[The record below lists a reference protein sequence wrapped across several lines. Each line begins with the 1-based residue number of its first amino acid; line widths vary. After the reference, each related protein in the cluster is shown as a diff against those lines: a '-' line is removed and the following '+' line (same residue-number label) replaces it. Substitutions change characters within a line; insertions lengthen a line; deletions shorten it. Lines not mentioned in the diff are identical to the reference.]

1 MSLIW
6 STIMPKQLIVL
17 LAALYLLAF
26 SGELNAGNIRN
37 AETVTHSVTVKTIN
51 QTLAGQFPFSQSF
64 QGIRVIFSEPKTV
77 IDSLDKTLKLQMMI
91 THTEA
96 DKSLLAKALFK
107 GNIQF
112 DDFSESYLFE
122 DLVLDT
128 LKIQI
133 DSFTDST
140 PVIKA
145 IKQSLINDF
154 DDIVLI
160 NLEQFS
166 SELPNRQADEIDI
179 SLKQL
184 QFTWRL

>member
-1 MSLIW
+1 
-6 STIMPKQLIVL
+6 MPKHLIGL
-17 LAALYLLAF
+17 IAALHLLVF
-26 SGELNAGNIRN
+26 SGDLNAGNRGN

-51 QTLAGQFPFSQSF
+51 QTLAGQFPFSKSF
-64 QGIRVIFSEPKTV
+64 QGIRVIFSEPNAV
-77 IDSLDKTLKLQMMI
+77 INSLDKTLKLQMMI
-91 THTEA
+91 TRSEA
-96 DKSLLAKALFK
+96 DKMLVAKAVFK

-122 DLVLDT
+122 GLVLDT

-133 DSFTDST
+133 DSFTDSK
-140 PVIKA
+140 PVVKA

-160 NLEQFS
+160 KLEQFS

-179 SLKQL
+179 SLNQL
-184 QFTWRL
+184 QFTWQR